1 MKYVF
6 NVNIFKLYVF
16 KFVLC
21 SIIFKNNNGENIF
34 FEGGINILGD
44 LGICKGVSFVEES
57 RVCLFYLLI
66 VWVLFYGKEVFL
78 LCNKFDFDF

>member
-1 MKYVF
+1 MEK
-6 NVNIFKLYVF
+6 
-16 KFVLC
+16 
-21 SIIFKNNNGENIF
+21 IF
-34 FEGGINILGD
+34 FLR
-44 LGICKGVSFVEES
+44 GVLIFWVIWEFVEES